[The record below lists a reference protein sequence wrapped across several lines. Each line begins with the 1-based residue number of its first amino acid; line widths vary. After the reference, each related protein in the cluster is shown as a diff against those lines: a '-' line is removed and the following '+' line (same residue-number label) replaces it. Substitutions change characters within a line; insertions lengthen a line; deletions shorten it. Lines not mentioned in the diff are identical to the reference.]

1 MKKGKV
7 IGNGL
12 RILCWRRTMYTQPT
26 ILWKKKSMND
36 GLMAEPIAKLICVQ
50 PCILVKNGKMEL
62 RNSRCHQV
70 GVFLRW
76 MNFYK
81 FILRVLL
88 LVIMLLL
95 PGLQIRL
102 AYNGMIEEI
111 CQTQSCVFVF
121 PITDQVCR
129 LRQILK
135 RILKV

>member
-1 MKKGKV
+1 
-7 IGNGL
+7 
-12 RILCWRRTMYTQPT
+12 
-26 ILWKKKSMND
+26 
-36 GLMAEPIAKLICVQ
+36 
-50 PCILVKNGKMEL
+50 MEL
-62 RNSRCHQV
+62 RNSRCHQI

-76 MNFYK
+76 IDEEH
-81 FILRVLL
+81 FILRDLL

-95 PGLQIRL
+95 PDLQIRL

-121 PITDQVCR
+121 PITDQACR